1 MNSLRA
7 VSIVGIAAVLTNV
20 MLMAAIGIEFEGYR
34 ALFRAVVIALLLPGL
49 FSDAKFS
56 DVIKNSRI
64 IKAVFRIR

>member
-7 VSIVGIAAVLTNV
+7 VSIIGITAVMTNV
-20 MLMAAIGIEFEGYR
+20 MLMAAVGIESEGYKTI
-34 ALFRAVVIALLLPGL
+34 FRTIVIALFLPGL